1 MTYERDPR
9 GPRPVLNRRRRGA
22 LAPTLITL
30 GVLIV
35 LGLIASQMWTEVL
48 WFQSVGYT
56 QVYRTELLTK
66 IALFVLGAL
75 VMGAAVAASLII
87 GYRSRPIYAPMSTE
101 QVGLDRY
108 RESIE
113 PLRRL
118 VGLAV
123 PIVLGLF
130 AGSAASQQWQ
140 TVQLWLHR
148 VPFGEKDPQFK
159 MDIGF
164 FVFTL
169 PWLQFLVSFLTAA
182 VFLSAIAALV
192 THYLYGGLR
201 VQGAGQ
207 RLTSA
212 ARVHLFVL
220 AASFLVLRGLDYWLG
235 RYALSTKTSRLI
247 TGLTYTDA
255 NAGLTSRGILAG
267 VAMIIAVLFIVAAF
281 VERARLIPLYGTA
294 LLVVSAIVIGGIYPA
309 GVQRFQVQP
318 SAQELENKYIQR
330 NIQATRDAYGLDN
343 IKTETYNAESDADQ
357 ADLRESAEAIP
368 GIRLQDPALV
378 SPTFSQLQQIKQY
391 YSFAD
396 TLDVDKYTID
406 GETSDAVVAARELN
420 IDAAPS
426 AQRNWVNDH
435 IVYTHGYGLVAAY
448 GNERTSDG
456 EPVFLQSGIPSTGEL
471 GDYEPRIYFGEN
483 SPDYSIVG
491 APEGADPQELDI
503 PDDESDSG
511 QVNYTYQGDGGVDVG
526 STLRQLLYSIKFQD
540 QNILL
545 SNQVNSDSQILY
557 DRSPRERVEKVA
569 PFLELDGDPYPAVV
583 NGKITWI
590 IDAYTTTSQYP
601 YSKTQV
607 LEDATSDSIT
617 ETTTA
622 VNPLD
627 NTRVNYIRN
636 SVKATV
642 DAYDGTVTL
651 YTWDDED
658 PILKAWTKVFPNT
671 VKPIGDISSQLMSHL
686 RYPEDLFKVQRELL
700 QQYHVTDANAFY
712 SQQDFW
718 TVPDDPTRDG
728 GNSLQPPYYLT
739 LQMPGT
745 DTTNFSLTSTFIPAG
760 RTRGVLTGFL
770 AVDADAGDTAGKPRE
785 DYGQLRLLQ
794 LPKDTVIS
802 GPSQVQNTF
811 NSDPDVSYLL
821 NQLQRGSD
829 SSVQRGNLLTLPL
842 AGGLLYVQPVYVK
855 GSGATAYPL
864 LQKVLVSFG
873 DEIGFADDLDGA
885 LDQVFGEARASDGDD
900 SGDDS
905 GGGDTSGDSA
915 VARAQASLQSALDD
929 ASKAFKEGQ
938 TALQSSDFAAYG
950 QAQTAL
956 EDALQRATEAET
968 ALEAAQQAAGATATA
983 TPSTSAT
990 PSSTPSS
997 TQSSTQSATPSPSGT
1012 TSAG

>member
-9 GPRPVLNRRRRGA
+9 GPRPVLNKRRRGA

-35 LGLIASQMWTEVL
+35 LALIASQMWTEVL
-48 WFQSVGYT
+48 WYQSVGFT
-56 QVYRTELLTK
+56 QVYRTELFTK
-66 IALFVLGAL
+66 IILFILGAA
-75 VMGAAVAASLII
+75 VMGAIVAVSLTV
-87 GYRSRPIYAPMSTE
+87 GYRSRPIYAPVSTE

-118 VGLAV
+118 VAIAV

-140 TVQLWLHR
+140 TVQLWLNR
-148 VPFGEKDPQFK
+148 VPFGTADPQFGL
-159 MDIGF
+159 DIGF

-201 VQGAGQ
+201 LQGGGQ
-207 RLTSA
+207 RLTSP
-212 ARVHLFVL
+212 ARIHLFVL
-220 AASFLVLRGLDYWLG
+220 AGSFLLLRGLDYWLG
-235 RYALSTKTSRLI
+235 RYALATKNSTLI

-255 NAGLTSRGILAG
+255 NAGLTSRGVLAG
-267 VAMIIAVLFIVAAF
+267 IAVIIAVLFLIAAF
-281 VERARLIPLYGTA
+281 VDRWRLIPLYGTA

-309 GVQRFQVQP
+309 AVQRFKVQP
-318 SAQELENKYIQR
+318 SAQELEQKYIQN
-330 NIQATRDAYGLDN
+330 NIDATRAAYDLDN
-343 IKTETYNAESDADQ
+343 IEVDNYDAQSEADES
-357 ADLRESAEAIP
+357 DLREAADTIP
-368 GIRLQDPALV
+368 GIRLLDPALV
-378 SPTFSQLQQIKQY
+378 SPTFAQLQQIRQY

-406 GETSDAVVAARELN
+406 GETRDAVVATRELN

-435 IVYTHGYGLVAAY
+435 IVYTHGYGIVAAY

-456 EPVFLQSGIPSTGEL
+456 RPEFFQSGIPSTGEL

-491 APEGADPQELDI
+491 APEGASPQELDY
-503 PDDESDSG
+503 PDDDSSSG
-511 QVNYTYQGDGGVDVG
+511 QVNYTYQGDGGVSVG
-526 STLRQLLYSIKFQD
+526 STFRQLLYSIKFQD

-557 DRSPRERVEKVA
+557 DRSPRDRVEKVA
-569 PFLELDGDPYPAVV
+569 PFLTLDGDPYPAVV
-583 NGKITWI
+583 DGRLTWI
-590 IDAYTTTSQYP
+590 LDAYTTTSEYP
-601 YSKTQV
+601 YSRTQT

-617 ETTTA
+617 ESTTA
-622 VNPLD
+622 VSALD
-627 NTRVNYIRN
+627 STRVNYIRN

-642 DAYDGTVTL
+642 DAYDGTVKL

-671 VKPIGDISSQLMSHL
+671 VEPMSEISSELMSHL

-700 QQYHVTDANAFY
+700 QTYHVTDANAFY

-718 TVPDDPTRDG
+718 TVPDDPTGSSDTTA
-728 GNSLQPPYYLT
+728 LQPPYYLT

-745 DTTNFSLTSTFIPAG
+745 DTTSFSLTSTFIPAG

-770 AVDADAGDTAGKPRE
+770 AVDSDAGDTAGTPRD

-794 LPKDTVIS
+794 LPRDTVIS
-802 GPSQVQNTF
+802 GPGQVQNAF

-821 NQLQRGSD
+821 NQLQRGNEST
-829 SSVQRGNLLTLPL
+829 VQRGNLLTLPM
-842 AGGLLYVQPVYVK
+842 ADGLLYVQPVYVQGT
-855 GSGATAYPL
+855 GSTSYPL

-873 DEIGFADDLDGA
+873 DKIGFADTLNGA
-885 LDQVFGEARASDGDD
+885 LDQVFGEATTKSSD
-900 SGDDS
+900 SGSDS
-905 GGGDTSGDSA
+905 GGSDSGDSA
-915 VARAQASLQSALDD
+915 VTSAQQELQNALDD
-929 ASKAFKEGQ
+929 ASTAFSAGQ
-938 TALQSSDFAAYG
+938 SALQDGDFAAYG
-950 QAQTAL
+950 EAQDDL
-956 EDALQRATEAET
+956 EDALQRATEAES
-968 ALEAAQQAAGATATA
+968 ALEAAQEATGETTA
-983 TPSTSAT
+983 TPSASTGSSASAT
-990 PSSTPSS
+990 
-997 TQSSTQSATPSPSGT
+997 ASGPAAT
-1012 TSAG
+1012 TSSSPTG